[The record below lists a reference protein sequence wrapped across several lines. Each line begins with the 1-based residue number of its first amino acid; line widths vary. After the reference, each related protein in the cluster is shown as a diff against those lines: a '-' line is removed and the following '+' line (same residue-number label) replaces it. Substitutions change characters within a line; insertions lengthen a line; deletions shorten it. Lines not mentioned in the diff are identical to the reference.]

1 MKDFNI
7 MKNFL
12 IIALV
17 LTAVVQTATVS
28 SASRPASVI
37 LSEARL
43 LDFHDRVEAL
53 GTLRANESVTI
64 TATITD
70 TITAIHFTDG
80 QRVQA
85 KDILVEMT
93 SAEEH
98 AILEEEL
105 SNLKIAEK
113 QLKRFEML
121 LQKEASTDD
130 QLEQRSRDF
139 ETAKA
144 RFRQIESRLQD
155 RLILAPFAGVV
166 GLRNISVGA
175 LVEPGDIITTLDD
188 DTTMKLDFAVP
199 AIHLSTLKMGL
210 TVEATAPSYG
220 KRVFT
225 GKVSGISSRIDETT
239 RSIIVRAVLPNPE
252 RLLKPGMLMSVE
264 LLKNPREALVI
275 PEEALLPMGSSN
287 YVLVVDPSAEQARTE
302 KRLVQLGS
310 RRPGEVEIIQGLTA
324 GEFVVIHGALK
335 ARPGQ
340 PVHIV
345 AVKTGEQTLEQLLSK
360 KAENKKQ

>member
-1 MKDFNI
+1 
-7 MKNFL
+7 L
-12 IIALV
+12 LV
-17 LTAVVQTATVS
+17 
-28 SASRPASVI
+28 
-37 LSEARL
+37 
-43 LDFHDRVEAL
+43 
-53 GTLRANESVTI
+53 
-64 TATITD
+64 
-70 TITAIHFTDG
+70 
-80 QRVQA
+80 
-85 KDILVEMT
+85 
-93 SAEEH
+93 
-98 AILEEEL
+98 
-105 SNLKIAEK
+105 
-113 QLKRFEML
+113 
-121 LQKEASTDD
+121 QKEASTED
-130 QLEQRSRDF
+130 QLEQRSRDY

-155 RLILAPFAGVV
+155 RLILAPFTGVV
-166 GLRNISVGA
+166 GLRDISVGA

-188 DTTMKLDFAVP
+188 DTIMKLDFAVP

-220 KRVFT
+220 KQVFN

-239 RSIIVRAVLPNPE
+239 RSLIVRAVLPNPE

-264 LLKNPREALVI
+264 LLKNPRKALVI

-287 YVLVVDPSAEQARTE
+287 YVLVVDPAGEQAVAE

-310 RRPGEVEIIQGLTA
+310 RRPGEVEIVEGLNA
-324 GEFVVIHGALK
+324 GDFVVIHGALK

-345 AVKTGEQTLEQLLSK
+345 AVKTGEETLEQLLSQ